1 MGRCGAAGM
10 ACTRLLRNIGGNIRG
25 AVALEYGLLAGLI
38 VVALIL
44 AVKTFASANL
54 SVWTNVTSKV
64 VNAG

>member
-1 MGRCGAAGM
+1 M
-10 ACTRLLRNIGGNIRG
+10 ACARLFRNIRVESRG
-25 AVALEYGLLAGLI
+25 AVALEYGLIAGLI

-44 AVKTFASANL
+44 AIKAFASANL